1 MKFSRIF
8 FPFSPQF
15 KKICLKLVI
24 YIRKNVV
31 KNMKKDSQLNGSIYT
46 NSKNVFV
53 PNLYC
58 SVGTLS
64 LTFTSFIASLGQLA
78 AQTPHPKQ

>member
-1 MKFSRIF
+1 MKYSRVF
-8 FPFSPQF
+8 FPFSALF
-15 KKICLKLVI
+15 KKTCLKLVI

-31 KNMKKDSQLNGSIYT
+31 KNMKKNSQLNGSIYT

-53 PNLYC
+53 PNLYF

-64 LTFTSFIASLGQLA
+64 LTFTSFMASLGQLT
-78 AQTPHPKQ
+78 AQIPHPKQ

>member
-1 MKFSRIF
+1 
-8 FPFSPQF
+8 
-15 KKICLKLVI
+15 
-24 YIRKNVV
+24 
-31 KNMKKDSQLNGSIYT
+31 MKKDAQLNGSIYI

-64 LTFTSFIASLGQLA
+64 LIFTSFIASLGQLV
-78 AQTPHPKQ
+78 AQTPHPKQYSLFINMRSSEESGSLGSL